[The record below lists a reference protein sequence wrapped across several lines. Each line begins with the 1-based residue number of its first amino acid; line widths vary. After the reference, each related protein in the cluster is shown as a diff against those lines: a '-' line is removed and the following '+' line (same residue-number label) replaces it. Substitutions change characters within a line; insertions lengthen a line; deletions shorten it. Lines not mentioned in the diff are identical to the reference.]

1 VDRVSED
8 EAALRASQHEPGEAG
23 DDTSHVRRYGPRA
36 FGATG
41 VLMPSTYLD
50 SAVFRDIF
58 TTPAMRAVW
67 SDESRVQKYLD
78 FEKALAVAQARLKII
93 PQDACDEIV
102 KHCDVKNYDMAKLKE
117 ATERID
123 YPVLPVVQQLV
134 KLCKDKLGEW
144 SHWGATTQDITDTAT
159 ILQIQESLAII
170 GSEINAISDALAA
183 LAKKYRDTP
192 MAGRSNLQQAVP
204 ITFGYKIATML
215 AGFERHKQRLA
226 ELKPRV
232 LVGEFG
238 GAAGTLSSLGK
249 DGLLC
254 QTELMKELKLGQPA
268 ISWHT
273 VRDTIAEVGCFLG
286 LVTGSCGKI
295 AFDVKLLMQT
305 EVEEVQEPFH
315 QGRGSSSTM
324 PQKRNPISSVYITAQ
339 VAMVKQLAGALLEAM
354 IEDHERATG
363 PWEIEWLAL
372 PEIFM
377 LAAGALAQTR
387 FLVEGLQVNEQK
399 MRDNIFITKGLIMS
413 EAVMM
418 GLGDKMGRNYA
429 HDVVYDICREVVKTG
444 RPLIDL
450 LEENAEIRKHA
461 DRKEL
466 EKMVNPANYLGVAG
480 EMVDRVLAMRKK

>member
-1 VDRVSED
+1 M
-8 EAALRASQHEPGEAG
+8 P
-23 DDTSHVRRYGPRA
+23 
-36 FGATG
+36 ATIF
-41 VLMPSTYLD
+41 D
-50 SAVFRDIF
+50 SSVFRNIF
-58 TTPAMRAVW
+58 TTEAMRNVW
-67 SDESRVQKYLD
+67 SDENRVQKYLD
-78 FEKALAVAQARLKII
+78 FEAALAKAQARLKIV
-93 PQDACDEIV
+93 PQEAADEIV
-102 KHCDVKNYDMAKLKE
+102 AHCDLSFMDMEQLRE
-117 ATERID
+117 TTEKIG

-134 KLCKDKLGEW
+134 KACRDNLGEW

-159 ILQIQESLAII
+159 ILQIRESLALVEK
-170 GSEINAISDALAA
+170 EIDGICDALAA

-204 ITFGYKIATML
+204 ITFGYKMATML
-215 AGFERHKQRLA
+215 AAFERHRQRLN

-249 DGLLC
+249 DGLRC
-254 QTELMKELKLGQPA
+254 QAELMKELKLGQPE

-273 VRDTIAEVGCFLG
+273 VRDRIAEVGCFLG

-305 EVEEVQEPFH
+305 EVEEVYEPFH

-339 VAMVKQLAGALLEAM
+339 TAMVKQLVAALLEAQV
-354 IEDHERATG
+354 EDHERSTG
-363 PWEIEWLAL
+363 PWEIEWIAL

-377 LAAGALAQTR
+377 LAAGALHQTR
-387 FLVEGLQVNEQK
+387 FVVEGLQVNEKK
-399 MRDNIFITKGLIMS
+399 MRENLFITKGLLMS

-418 GLGDKMGRNYA
+418 GLGDKIGRNYA
-429 HDVVYDICREVVKTG
+429 HDLVYDICREVVKTG

-450 LEENAEIRKHA
+450 LEENEEIRKHA
-461 DRKEL
+461 DRKKLEEL
-466 EKMVNPANYLGVAG
+466 VDPANYLGVAG
-480 EMVDRVLAMRKK
+480 EMVDRVLAMRK

>member
-1 VDRVSED
+1 
-8 EAALRASQHEPGEAG
+8 
-23 DDTSHVRRYGPRA
+23 
-36 FGATG
+36 
-41 VLMPSTYLD
+41 MPSTYLD

-67 SDESRVQKYLD
+67 SDENRVQKYLD

-93 PQDACDEIV
+93 PQEACDEIV
-102 KHCDVKNYDMAKLKE
+102 KHCDAKDYDMAKLKE
-117 ATERID
+117 ATERIG

-159 ILQIQESLAII
+159 VLQIRESLDIVEK
-170 GSEINAISDALAA
+170 EIKGICDALAA
-183 LAKKYRDTP
+183 LAKKYRDLP

-204 ITFGYKIATML
+204 ITFGYKMATIL

-226 ELKPRV
+226 ELRSRV
-232 LVGEFG
+232 EVGEFG

-249 DGLLC
+249 EGLKC
-254 QTELMKELKLGQPA
+254 QVELMKELKLGQPA

-286 LVTGSCGKI
+286 LVTGSCGKV
-295 AFDVKLLMQT
+295 ALDVKLLMQT
-305 EVEEVQEPFH
+305 EVEEVFEPFH
-315 QGRGSSSTM
+315 AGRGSSSTM

-339 VAMVKQLAGALLEAM
+339 TALVKQLTAALLEAM
-354 IEDHERATG
+354 VEDHERATG
-363 PWEIEWLAL
+363 PWEIEWIAL

-377 LAAGALAQTR
+377 LSAGALAQTR
-387 FLVEGLQVNEQK
+387 FVLEGLQVNEKK
-399 MRDNIFITKGLIMS
+399 MAENLMITKGLIMS

-418 GLGDKMGRNYA
+418 GLGPMLGRNFA
-429 HDVVYDICREVVKTG
+429 HDHVYDICREVVKTG

-450 LEENAEIRKHA
+450 LTEDKEIAKHI
-461 DRKEL
+461 DRAGL
-466 EKMVNPANYLGVAG
+466 EKLVDPANYLGVAG
-480 EMVDRVLAMRKK
+480 EMVDRVLGMRGKN

>member
-1 VDRVSED
+1 
-8 EAALRASQHEPGEAG
+8 
-23 DDTSHVRRYGPRA
+23 
-36 FGATG
+36 
-41 VLMPSTYLD
+41 MPSTYLD
-50 SAVFRDIF
+50 SAIFRDVF
-58 TTPAMRAVW
+58 TTAAMRQVW
-67 SDESRVQKYLD
+67 SDENRVQKYLD

-102 KHCDVKNYDMAKLKE
+102 KHCDVKEYDFAKLKE
-117 ATERID
+117 ATERIG

-159 ILQIQESLAII
+159 VLQIRDALDLVGA
-170 GSEINAISDALAA
+170 EIDGICNALAA

-204 ITFGYKIATML
+204 ITFGYKVATIL
-215 AGFERHKQRLA
+215 AGFERHRERLKQ
-226 ELKPRV
+226 LKERV

-238 GAAGTLSSLGK
+238 GAAGTLSSLGTE
-249 DGLLC
+249 GLKC
-254 QTELMKELKLGQPA
+254 QVELMKELKLGQPA

-273 VRDTIAEVGCFLG
+273 VRDCIAEVGCFLG

-305 EVEEVQEPFH
+305 EVEEVYEPFH

-339 VAMVKQLAGALLEAM
+339 SAIVKQHVAALLEAM
-354 IEDHERATG
+354 VEDHERATG
-363 PWEIEWLAL
+363 PWEIEWIIL

-377 LAAGALAQTR
+377 LSAGALAQTR
-387 FLVEGLQVNEQK
+387 FVLEGLQVNEKK
-399 MRDNIFITKGLIMS
+399 MRENLDLTKGLIMS

-418 GLGDKMGRNYA
+418 KLGDRMGRNYA
-429 HDVVYDICREVVKTG
+429 HDHVYDLCREVVKTG
-444 RPLIDL
+444 TPLIDL
-450 LEENAEIRKHA
+450 LEKDAEIKKYA
-461 DRKEL
+461 NRKEL
-466 EKMVNPANYLGVAG
+466 EAMVDPANYLGVAG
-480 EMVDRVLAMRKK
+480 EMVDRVLATRKK